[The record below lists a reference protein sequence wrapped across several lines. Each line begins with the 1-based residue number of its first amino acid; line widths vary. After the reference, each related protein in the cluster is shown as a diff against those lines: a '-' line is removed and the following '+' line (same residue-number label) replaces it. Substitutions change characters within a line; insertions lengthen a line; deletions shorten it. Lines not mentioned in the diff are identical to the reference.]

1 LADVGTPEVEHAMAV
16 RQLLRRTTSSPRR
29 SKSDFNPV
37 SDFLRGVDA

>member
-1 LADVGTPEVEHAMAV
+1 LADIGSPEVEHAMAV
-16 RQLLRRTTSSPRR
+16 RQLRSTTSSPRR